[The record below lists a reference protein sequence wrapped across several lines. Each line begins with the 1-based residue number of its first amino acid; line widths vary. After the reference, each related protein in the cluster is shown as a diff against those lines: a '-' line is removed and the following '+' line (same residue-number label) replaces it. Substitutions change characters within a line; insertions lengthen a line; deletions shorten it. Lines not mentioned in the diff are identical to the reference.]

1 MDDVLCVT
9 PLACW
14 SPSDSDSFDDCFDSV
29 SSVDEDELDFF
40 VGMDHELSGEDL
52 DFFCRDGRHGVV
64 GLRGSWGHFC
74 WNG

>member
-40 VGMDHELSGEDL
+40 AGMDHELSGEDL
-52 DFFCRDGRHGVV
+52 DFFVTMDVV
-64 GLRGSWGHFC
+64 VS
-74 WNG
+74 

>member
-1 MDDVLCVT
+1 
-9 PLACW
+9 
-14 SPSDSDSFDDCFDSV
+14 V
-29 SSVDEDELDFF
+29 SSIDEDELDFF
-40 VGMDHELSGEDL
+40 AGMDHELSGEDL